1 MAEDSEGEPLTEEI
15 MSTGISPLDSLI
27 GGGLSPK
34 TITQFY
40 GEPAG
45 GKSTAA
51 IACAVAA
58 LKAGGE
64 VIYID
69 TEGFSTERFRQI
81 AGDDTDILAARLM
94 IYEPLSF
101 AEQETDVAECARI
114 LKHNPD
120 VRLIVVDSVTGLYR
134 AEGGPA
140 GEPQRRLS
148 RQMILL
154 LGYARRYNIPVV
166 VTNQVFMDVETGTLR
181 GLGGTV
187 LSHLS
192 KVIVRFEKKGPNRRA
207 VLEKH
212 RSRPEGLSFSFF
224 VTEDGMRE
232 V

>member
-1 MAEDSEGEPLTEEI
+1 MTEPHT
-15 MSTGISPLDSLI
+15 TGIPPLDRLI
-27 GGGLSPK
+27 GGGLTPR

-40 GEPAG
+40 GEPAS

-51 IACAVAA
+51 IASAVAA
-58 LKAGGE
+58 LRDGGC

-81 AGDDTDILAARLM
+81 AGENTESLAAHLF
-94 IYEPLSF
+94 IYEPADF
-101 AEQETDVAECARI
+101 VEQEAAVADCATT
-114 LKHNPD
+114 LKKNRD
-120 VRLIVVDSVTGLYR
+120 IRLIVVDSFTGLYR

-140 GEPQRRLS
+140 GEPQKRLA

-154 LGYARRYNIPVV
+154 LGYAKRYDIPVI
-166 VTNQVFMDVETGTLR
+166 VTNQVFMDVDTGTLR

-192 KVIVRFEKKGPNRRA
+192 KVIVRFEKKGVGRRA
-207 VLEKH
+207 ILEKH
-212 RSRPEGLSFSFF
+212 RSRPDGESFSFII
-224 VTEDGMRE
+224 TEDGMRE

>member
-1 MAEDSEGEPLTEEI
+1 MAEDQEGKPLI
-15 MSTGISPLDSLI
+15 GFISTGIPSLDRLI
-27 GGGLSPK
+27 GGGLAPK

-58 LKAGGE
+58 LHAGGE

-81 AGDDTDILAARLM
+81 AGENTESLAARLI
-94 IYEPLSF
+94 IYEPADF
-101 AEQETDVAECARI
+101 AEQETAVAECARI
-114 LKHNPD
+114 LKKNPNI
-120 VRLIVVDSVTGLYR
+120 RLIVIDSFTALYR
-134 AEGGPA
+134 AEGGAA

-154 LGYARRYNIPVV
+154 LGYAKRYAIPVV

-192 KVIVRFEKKGPNRRA
+192 KVIVRFEKKGSARRA

-212 RSRPEGLSFSFF
+212 RSRPEGLSFSFLL
-224 VTEDGMRE
+224 TEDGMRE

>member
-1 MAEDSEGEPLTEEI
+1 MTAFT
-15 MSTGISPLDSLI
+15 STGIPPLDSLI
-27 GGGLSPK
+27 GGGLAPK
-34 TITQFY
+34 TVTQFY

-58 LKAGGE
+58 LRAGGE

-81 AGDDTDILAARLM
+81 AGDDAEDLAANLM
-94 IYEPLSF
+94 IYEPADF
-101 AEQETDVAECARI
+101 AEQEMAVAECARI
-114 LKHNPD
+114 LKQNRE
-120 VRLIVVDSVTGLYR
+120 VKLIVIDSFTGLYR
-134 AEGGPA
+134 AEGGPS
-140 GEPQRRLS
+140 GEPQKRLS

-154 LGYARRYNIPVV
+154 LGYAKRYAIPIV
-166 VTNQVFMDVETGTLR
+166 VTNQVFMDVETGVLR

-192 KVIVRFEKKGPNRRA
+192 KVIVRFEKKGATRRA

-212 RSRPEGLSFSFF
+212 RSRPEGCSFSFTM
-224 VTEDGMRE
+224 TEEGMKE
-232 V
+232 I

>member
-1 MAEDSEGEPLTEEI
+1 MTKFI
-15 MSTGISPLDSLI
+15 STGIPPLDSLI
-27 GGGLSPK
+27 GGGLAPK
-34 TITQFY
+34 TVTQLY

-58 LKAGGE
+58 LRAGGE

-81 AGDDTDILAARLM
+81 AGDDAEDLAANLM
-94 IYEPLSF
+94 IYEPADF
-101 AEQETDVAECARI
+101 AEQEMAIAECARI
-114 LKHNPD
+114 LKQNRD
-120 VRLIVVDSVTGLYR
+120 VSLIVVDSFTGLYR
-134 AEGGPA
+134 AEGGPS
-140 GEPQRRLS
+140 GEPQKRLS

-154 LGYARRYNIPVV
+154 LGYARRYAIPVV
-166 VTNQVFMDVETGTLR
+166 VTNQVFMDVETGVLR

-192 KVIVRFEKKGPNRRA
+192 KVIVRFEKKGATRRA

-212 RSRPEGLSFSFF
+212 RSRPEGCSFSFII
-224 VTEDGMRE
+224 TEDGMKE

>member
-1 MAEDSEGEPLTEEI
+1 MEADIGGETLTEPRT
-15 MSTGISPLDSLI
+15 TGLPPLDRLI
-27 GGGLSPK
+27 GGGLPSK

-40 GEPAG
+40 GEPAS

-51 IACAVAA
+51 IASAVAA
-58 LKAGGE
+58 LRDGGC

-81 AGDDTDILAARLM
+81 AGEKAEALAAHLF
-94 IYEPLSF
+94 IYEPADF
-101 AEQETDVAECARI
+101 AEQEAAIADCATI
-114 LKHNPD
+114 LKKNRD
-120 VRLIVVDSVTGLYR
+120 IRLIVVDSFTGLYR

-140 GEPQRRLS
+140 GEPQKRLS

-154 LGYARRYNIPVV
+154 LGYAKRYHIPVI
-166 VTNQVFMDVETGTLR
+166 VTNQVFMDVDTGILR

-192 KVIVRFEKKGPNRRA
+192 KVIVRFEKTGIARRA

-212 RSRPEGLSFSFF
+212 RSCPDGESFSFRI
-224 VTEDGMRE
+224 TEDGIRE
-232 V
+232 I

>member
-1 MAEDSEGEPLTEEI
+1 MTGQI
-15 MSTGISPLDSLI
+15 STGIPPLDRLI
-27 GGGLSPK
+27 GGGLAPK

-45 GKSTAA
+45 GKSSAA
-51 IACAVAA
+51 IACAVAV

-81 AGDDTDILAARLM
+81 AGEDAEELAARLM
-94 IYEPLSF
+94 IYEPADF
-101 AEQETDVAECARI
+101 AEQEAAVADCART
-114 LKHNPD
+114 LKQNPD
-120 VRLIVVDSVTGLYR
+120 IGLIVVDSFTGLYR

-140 GEPQRRLS
+140 GEPQKRLS
-148 RQMILL
+148 RLMILL
-154 LGYARRYNIPVV
+154 LGYAKRYAIPVV
-166 VTNQVFMDVETGTLR
+166 VTNQVFMDVDTGNLR

-192 KVIVRFEKKGPNRRA
+192 KVIVRFEKKGTTRRA

-212 RSRPEGLSFSFF
+212 RSRPEGVSFSFLI
-224 VTEDGMRE
+224 TEDGMRE